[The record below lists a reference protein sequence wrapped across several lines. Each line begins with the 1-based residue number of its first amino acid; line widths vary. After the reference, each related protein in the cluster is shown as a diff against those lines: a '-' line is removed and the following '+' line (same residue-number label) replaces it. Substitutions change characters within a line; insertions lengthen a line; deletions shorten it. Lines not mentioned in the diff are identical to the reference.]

1 MDIKLAGKRLYWEIR
16 EATMDE
22 YDGEDIDFSHLNSGV
37 EELIDGAE
45 SCEKLITNRKHLSD
59 KEFCEMLLKFTRITN
74 WNDYDCYKILELVH
88 NMKFV
93 DDAVIKT
100 TMHAICQK
108 TEGHGRDFSW
118 WNEEVGINFRIV
130 YTKDFEV
137 DYDHTYSIEEIKGL
151 IDKKKI
157 LIISE
162 EERNLAWDE
171 KNYEKEEYQRFDCA
185 YEDYDWKY
193 KFFDESGEYYPY
205 TLKYIG
211 SRINKKKLLKLFKSH
226 LEHINSE
233 IYNVTSWNEEYS
245 NEFESLGYSK
255 RLALLNYIKN

>member
-1 MDIKLAGKRLYWEIR
+1 M
-16 EATMDE
+16 
-22 YDGEDIDFSHLNSGV
+22 
-37 EELIDGAE
+37 
-45 SCEKLITNRKHLSD
+45 
-59 KEFCEMLLKFTRITN
+59 
-74 WNDYDCYKILELVH
+74 
-88 NMKFV
+88 
-93 DDAVIKT
+93 
-100 TMHAICQK
+100 
-108 TEGHGRDFSW
+108 
-118 WNEEVGINFRIV
+118 
-130 YTKDFEV
+130 
-137 DYDHTYSIEEIKGL
+137 